1 LAKGIG
7 LVNFGVPSF
16 LPGVEIDVPD
26 GEGRMFA
33 LALLKAYPNTSI
45 IIVYVLGTAIVA
57 LVMYRHHR
65 SQGM

>member
-1 LAKGIG
+1 
-7 LVNFGVPSF
+7 
-16 LPGVEIDVPD
+16 
-26 GEGRMFA
+26 MFA

-45 IIVYVLGTAIVA
+45 IIVYVLDTAIVA